1 MNKMKRNLFLW
12 NFAGFAL
19 TTLGGTLLHF
29 VYDWTGESP
38 LVAPFSGINEST
50 WEHMKLLYFPLLVF
64 ALVQSRYFRD
74 YEGFWWV
81 KLIGTLVGLVA
92 IPVLFYTY
100 NGAIGPSP
108 DWLNITFFFVAAAL
122 TFVVEGCLQRR
133 EVGWTRQGIA
143 LATLL
148 AAGGLFVVFTFC
160 PPSLPLFR
168 EPK

>member
-1 MNKMKRNLFLW
+1 MKRNLFLW

-29 VYDWTGESP
+29 VYDWTGKSP

-64 ALVQSRYFRD
+64 ALVQSRCFRD

-81 KLIGTLVGLVA
+81 KLIGTLVGLTA

-122 TFVVEGCLQRR
+122 TFLVEGCLLRR
-133 EVGWTRQGIA
+133 AIGWPRQGFA
-143 LATLL
+143 LAVLL
-148 AAGGLFVVFTFC
+148 AVGVLFVVFTYR

-168 EPK
+168 EPS